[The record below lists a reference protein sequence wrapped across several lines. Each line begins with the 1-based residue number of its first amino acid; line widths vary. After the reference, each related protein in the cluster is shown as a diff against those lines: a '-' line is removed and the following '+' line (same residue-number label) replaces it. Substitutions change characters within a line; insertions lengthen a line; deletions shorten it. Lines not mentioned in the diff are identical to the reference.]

1 MSSGLSL
8 RERVALAALRGVNTA
23 SRLLRRGSGTVAGGR
38 VGLRLAPTLLASL
51 ARGRTIVVV
60 SGTNGKTTTTALCVA
75 GWGGEVTTNR
85 TGANMPAGHVAALA
99 ASDNERVVLE
109 VDEAWLADVIAATR
123 PRVAVLLNLSRDQL
137 DRANEVRRLA
147 ERWRQCLADPA
158 NAELT
163 VVANAN
169 DPLVVYAALEAG
181 DVRWCDVPTGWTL
194 DARSCPRCT
203 LALHHGEGEWQCSCG
218 LAKPATTTAFEGEDL
233 SVDQV
238 RVPLALAIPGQFNRA
253 NAAMAATAL
262 VEVGVAIDESL
273 TRMGAVTGVEGRFTT
288 RAWNGHHLHLLLA
301 KNPAGF
307 DALLSTLS
315 DDASDVWVAINANGA
330 DGRDPSWLYDVAFE
344 RLAGHRVWCFGD
356 RRLDLATRLDYA
368 GVNFEV
374 ADDPLHVPIAPGV
387 VALLAN
393 YTAFQEWLARS
404 VPC

>member
-181 DVRWCDVPTGWTL
+181 DVRWCDVPTGWTWM
-194 DARSCPRCT
+194 P
-203 LALHHGEGEWQCSCG
+203 
-218 LAKPATTTAFEGEDL
+218 
-233 SVDQV
+233 
-238 RVPLALAIPGQFNRA
+238 VP
-253 NAAMAATAL
+253 
-262 VEVGVAIDESL
+262 
-273 TRMGAVTGVEGRFTT
+273 
-288 RAWNGHHLHLLLA
+288 
-301 KNPAGF
+301 
-307 DALLSTLS
+307 
-315 DDASDVWVAINANGA
+315 
-330 DGRDPSWLYDVAFE
+330 
-344 RLAGHRVWCFGD
+344 
-356 RRLDLATRLDYA
+356 
-368 GVNFEV
+368 
-374 ADDPLHVPIAPGV
+374 APGARWPCSTV
-387 VALLAN
+387 RASGNARAAWPN
-393 YTAFQEWLARS
+393 RPRRPRSRERTSASTKSACRSPWPSPASSTARTPPWPPRRS
-404 VPC
+404 SRWAWRSTSR